1 MTSTGTGEIRVRD
14 LSVSFDTRGSH
25 NLVLDRLNFDIRPG
39 EFFVLVGQSGCGKTT
54 FLRTLQG
61 LQKPSGGE
69 ILVSNKRI
77 DGPGTDRGFVF
88 QQDALY
94 PWRTIAA
101 NVAFGLEL
109 QGKDSGFAQR
119 RSRGMLDL
127 VGLKDVDSHFPHE
140 LSGGMRQRVNLARA
154 MAIDPEILLMDE
166 PFAALDALTRET
178 LQGELLR
185 IADAT
190 RKTVVFITHQIDEAV
205 LLADRVAVLAP
216 SPGRVIEIVDI
227 DAPRPRSAE
236 FRRSPKFQTYVNRIS
251 THIGS
256 STH

>member
-1 MTSTGTGEIRVRD
+1 MTASNAGEIRVRD
-14 LSVSFDTRGSH
+14 LSISFDTRGTRQ
-25 NLVLDRLNFDIRPG
+25 LVLDRLNFDIRPG

-61 LQKPSGGE
+61 LQKPSSGE
-69 ILVSNKRI
+69 ISVSNTPI
-77 DGPGTDRGFVF
+77 DGPGPDRGFVF

-109 QGKDSGFAQR
+109 QGKSKAFARQ
-119 RSRGMLDL
+119 RSREMLDL
-127 VGLKDVDSHFPHE
+127 VGLKGVETHYPHE

-154 MAIDPEILLMDE
+154 IAIDPDILLMDE

-178 LQGELLR
+178 MQAELLR

-190 RKTVVFITHQIDEAV
+190 KKTVVFITHQIDEAV
-205 LLADRVAVLAP
+205 LLADRIAVLAP
-216 SPGRVIEIVDI
+216 SPGRIVEIIDI
-227 DAPRPRSAE
+227 TAERPRSTA
-236 FRRSPKFQTYVNRIS
+236 FRRSSQFQDYVSRIS
-251 THIGS
+251 RHIGS
-256 STH
+256 SVH